1 MISRSLRNTLINR
14 EPKFD
19 DIACSLTA
27 TGKQP
32 KGIIKEAKEV
42 IALARRFNDE
52 VARPLTLKLDRR
64 MYEDPDYL
72 AWDFVR
78 EANKWGF
85 YSLFIPKLF
94 GGKGHSISVIGYFIE
109 ELGSVCLALANLVN
123 VHYLGYVGA
132 LATWN
137 MRLADRISRDV
148 VRGEKTGE
156 PCLVSFAMTEPDAG
170 TDSQNV
176 EFMNTGS
183 LQCQA
188 RKVEG
193 GYVVNGAKC
202 FISCGHLSTW
212 HALFAYTDVKKG
224 AENMVVLAVKNGAKG
239 FSFGKKEK
247 KMGQKACPAS
257 ELVFN
262 ECFIPDDQVLLDKR
276 HTARLAKGPRK
287 ITEEILAY
295 IWAAS
300 RTGVG
305 AFGVGAARGAFEQ
318 ALQFAS
324 KTKIDDRLLINHE
337 WCQSMLAQMYS
348 NVSVGRIAYM
358 EAAYANGLYGIYKML
373 NTKPMYYLTKYTPRF
388 IIDLF
393 YPPFLKLSLATWLFQ
408 KINFDFLADDAM
420 DRTDGWGSLA
430 KAVCT
435 DAGIN
440 NCHLALELMGNAGL
454 RHDHG
459 AEKMLRDSKLL
470 QIYEGTNQVN
480 RVNVFKR
487 LVARACPDA
496 EYFTLA
502 AN

>member
-1 MISRSLRNTLINR
+1 MISRSQMKVLINR

-52 VARPLTLKLDRR
+52 VARPLTLKLDRK
-64 MYEDPDYL
+64 MHEDPDYL

-94 GGKGHSISVIGYFIE
+94 GGKGYSISVIGYFIE

-137 MRLADRISRDV
+137 LRVADRISRDV

-156 PCLVSFAMTEPDAG
+156 PCLISFAMTEPDAG

-176 EFMNTGS
+176 EFMDTGS
-183 LQCQA
+183 LQCHA
-188 RKVEG
+188 RKVKD

-202 FISCGHLSTW
+202 FISSGHFSTW
-212 HALFAYTDVKKG
+212 HALFAYTDVRKG
-224 AENMVVLAVKNGAKG
+224 SDNMVVLAAKTGAEG
-239 FSFGKKEK
+239 FAFGKKEK

-276 HTARLAKGPRK
+276 HTAKLSKGARK
-287 ITEEILAY
+287 VTEQILAY
-295 IWAAS
+295 IWAGS

-318 ALQFAS
+318 ALQYAS
-324 KTKIDDRLLINHE
+324 KTQIDDRLLINHE
-337 WCQSMLAQMYS
+337 WCQSLLAQMYS
-348 NVSVGRIAYM
+348 NVSVGRMAYM
-358 EAAYANGLYGIYKML
+358 EAAYANGLYGVWKTL
-373 NTKPMYYLTKYTPRF
+373 NIKPIYYLTKYMPQWL
-388 IIDLF
+388 INLF
-393 YPPFLKLSLATWLFQ
+393 YPPFLKLSLLTWLFQ
-408 KINFDFLADDAM
+408 KISFDFLADDAM

-435 DAGIN
+435 DAGIT

-454 RHDHG
+454 RHDHNV
-459 AEKMLRDSKLL
+459 EKMLRDAKLL

-480 RVNVFKR
+480 RINVFKR
-487 LVARACPDA
+487 LVARTCPDA
-496 EYFTLA
+496 ESFSLS